1 LEDDAVLLN
10 WMDFGQGIE
19 GIAAD
24 LVVVKA
30 RQREGKETSTLNHD
44 DRDVVRYCTVA
55 FSHAARRVKID
66 FKLDPTA
73 TRTV

>member
-1 LEDDAVLLN
+1 
-10 WMDFGQGIE
+10 MDFGQGIE

-44 DRDVVRYCTVA
+44 DRDYVNVVRYCTVA
-55 FSHAARRVKID
+55 FHMPRAA
-66 FKLDPTA
+66 
-73 TRTV
+73 

>member
-1 LEDDAVLLN
+1 MEDNAVLLN

-44 DRDVVRYCTVA
+44 DRDYVNVVRYCTVA
-55 FSHAARRVKID
+55 FHMPRAA
-66 FKLDPTA
+66 
-73 TRTV
+73 